1 LALVFIFLG
10 TIVGFVFIAQMVDT
24 KCWVLIRGPE
34 HSKAGENYSAQQN
47 RKLVG
52 LVVLSSTPL

>member
-1 LALVFIFLG
+1 M
-10 TIVGFVFIAQMVDT
+10 GFVFIAQMVGT

-34 HSKAGENYSAQQN
+34 HSEAGENYSAQQN

-52 LVVLSSTPL
+52 SVVLSSMPL